1 MKIKADYANTPQW
14 KEVTIKSTLPSELK
28 CLDELAHNMW
38 WAWNY
43 EARNMW
49 KSLDSDLYEEV
60 GHNPVMLLDRLSY
73 ERKEAIVKDK
83 AIMESVK
90 QVYKKFREYMDVK
103 PDATRPSV
111 AYFCMEY
118 GINQVVK
125 IYSGGLGMLAGDYMK
140 EASDSNVNMC
150 GVGFLYRYGY
160 FKQTLSMDGQQIAK
174 YDAQNFNSLPVE
186 RVLDENGQPMV
197 VDVPY
202 MNYQV
207 HAYVWVMNVGR
218 IKLYLLDTDN
228 DLNSEFDRPITHAL
242 YGGDNENRLKQ
253 EILLGIGG
261 ILTLKKLGIKKDIYH
276 CNEGH
281 AALCNLQRLIDY
293 IKEGLSFNEA
303 LELVRASSLYTVHT
317 PVPAGHDYF
326 DESLFGK
333 YMGGYPQMLG
343 ITWDEFIGMGR
354 NNPEDHSERFCMSV
368 FACNTCQE
376 VNGVS
381 KLHGWVSQRM
391 FAPIWKGYCPE
402 ESHVGYVTNGV
413 HFPTWCA
420 TNMRRLYAKYFPE
433 GFSLPSYNIP
443 AWQKAHEIPDEELW
457 AERLILKKKLINQI
471 KKRVSDPGQFRFDSP
486 AQLIRIQEMLKPDI
500 LTIGFARRFATYKR
514 AHLLFTNLDRLD
526 AIVNNPERPVQFIFA
541 GKAHP
546 NDKPGQDLIKRIVEV
561 AAMPR
566 FVGRIIFLQ
575 NYDMEL
581 ARRMVQGVD
590 IWLNTPTRPLEASG
604 TSGEKAVMNGTM
616 HFSVLDG
623 WWVEGYHEGGG
634 WKLPMERTFEDQ
646 NFQNELDA
654 ELIYN
659 TIENEIIP
667 KYYNRGTDNI
677 PHEWLNSVKICIA
690 DIASN
695 FTTNRMLADYQ
706 ERFYDKLFA
715 RNTKMRAENFQMARE
730 IAAWKRKVS
739 NAWDKVRIVSVQRF
753 DMGKEAIM
761 IGHSYNIEAVI
772 DVDTLR
778 SEDIGV
784 EVIMASQID
793 NNNVHIIAKR
803 ELKVERQE
811 GSLVFYKLSLTPDTT
826 GSFDIAIR
834 VFPKNEKLPHRMDFA
849 LVKWA

>member
-1 MKIKADYANTPQW
+1 M
-14 KEVTIKSTLPSELK
+14 
-28 CLDELAHNMW
+28 
-38 WAWNY
+38 
-43 EARNMW
+43 
-49 KSLDSDLYEEV
+49 
-60 GHNPVMLLDRLSY
+60 
-73 ERKEAIVKDK
+73 
-83 AIMESVK
+83 
-90 QVYKKFREYMDVK
+90 
-103 PDATRPSV
+103 
-111 AYFCMEY
+111 
-118 GINQVVK
+118 
-125 IYSGGLGMLAGDYMK
+125 
-140 EASDSNVNMC
+140 
-150 GVGFLYRYGY
+150 
-160 FKQTLSMDGQQIAK
+160 
-174 YDAQNFNSLPVE
+174 
-186 RVLDENGQPMV
+186 
-197 VDVPY
+197 
-202 MNYQV
+202 
-207 HAYVWVMNVGR
+207 
-218 IKLYLLDTDN
+218 
-228 DLNSEFDRPITHAL
+228 
-242 YGGDNENRLKQ
+242 
-253 EILLGIGG
+253 
-261 ILTLKKLGIKKDIYH
+261 
-276 CNEGH
+276 
-281 AALCNLQRLIDY
+281 
-293 IKEGLSFNEA
+293 
-303 LELVRASSLYTVHT
+303 
-317 PVPAGHDYF
+317 
-326 DESLFGK
+326 
-333 YMGGYPQMLG
+333 
-343 ITWDEFIGMGR
+343 
-354 NNPEDHSERFCMSV
+354 
-368 FACNTCQE
+368 
-376 VNGVS
+376 
-381 KLHGWVSQRM
+381 
-391 FAPIWKGYCPE
+391 
-402 ESHVGYVTNGV
+402 
-413 HFPTWCA
+413 
-420 TNMRRLYAKYFPE
+420 
-433 GFSLPSYNIP
+433 
-443 AWQKAHEIPDEELW
+443 W

-526 AIVNNPERPVQFIFA
+526 AIVNNPEQPVQFIFA

>member
-1 MKIKADYANTPQW
+1 
-14 KEVTIKSTLPSELK
+14 
-28 CLDELAHNMW
+28 
-38 WAWNY
+38 
-43 EARNMW
+43 
-49 KSLDSDLYEEV
+49 
-60 GHNPVMLLDRLSY
+60 
-73 ERKEAIVKDK
+73 
-83 AIMESVK
+83 
-90 QVYKKFREYMDVK
+90 
-103 PDATRPSV
+103 
-111 AYFCMEY
+111 
-118 GINQVVK
+118 
-125 IYSGGLGMLAGDYMK
+125 
-140 EASDSNVNMC
+140 
-150 GVGFLYRYGY
+150 
-160 FKQTLSMDGQQIAK
+160 
-174 YDAQNFNSLPVE
+174 
-186 RVLDENGQPMV
+186 
-197 VDVPY
+197 
-202 MNYQV
+202 
-207 HAYVWVMNVGR
+207 
-218 IKLYLLDTDN
+218 
-228 DLNSEFDRPITHAL
+228 
-242 YGGDNENRLKQ
+242 
-253 EILLGIGG
+253 
-261 ILTLKKLGIKKDIYH
+261 
-276 CNEGH
+276 
-281 AALCNLQRLIDY
+281 
-293 IKEGLSFNEA
+293 
-303 LELVRASSLYTVHT
+303 
-317 PVPAGHDYF
+317 
-326 DESLFGK
+326 
-333 YMGGYPQMLG
+333 
-343 ITWDEFIGMGR
+343 
-354 NNPEDHSERFCMSV
+354 
-368 FACNTCQE
+368 
-376 VNGVS
+376 
-381 KLHGWVSQRM
+381 
-391 FAPIWKGYCPE
+391 
-402 ESHVGYVTNGV
+402 
-413 HFPTWCA
+413 
-420 TNMRRLYAKYFPE
+420 
-433 GFSLPSYNIP
+433 
-443 AWQKAHEIPDEELW
+443 
-457 AERLILKKKLINQI
+457 
-471 KKRVSDPGQFRFDSP
+471 
-486 AQLIRIQEMLKPDI
+486 MLKPDI

>member
-1 MKIKADYANTPQW
+1 MRKA
-14 KEVTIKSTLPSELK
+14 
-28 CLDELAHNMW
+28 
-38 WAWNY
+38 
-43 EARNMW
+43 
-49 KSLDSDLYEEV
+49 
-60 GHNPVMLLDRLSY
+60 
-73 ERKEAIVKDK
+73 
-83 AIMESVK
+83 
-90 QVYKKFREYMDVK
+90 
-103 PDATRPSV
+103 
-111 AYFCMEY
+111 
-118 GINQVVK
+118 
-125 IYSGGLGMLAGDYMK
+125 
-140 EASDSNVNMC
+140 
-150 GVGFLYRYGY
+150 
-160 FKQTLSMDGQQIAK
+160 
-174 YDAQNFNSLPVE
+174 
-186 RVLDENGQPMV
+186 
-197 VDVPY
+197 
-202 MNYQV
+202 
-207 HAYVWVMNVGR
+207 
-218 IKLYLLDTDN
+218 
-228 DLNSEFDRPITHAL
+228 
-242 YGGDNENRLKQ
+242 
-253 EILLGIGG
+253 
-261 ILTLKKLGIKKDIYH
+261 
-276 CNEGH
+276 
-281 AALCNLQRLIDY
+281 
-293 IKEGLSFNEA
+293 
-303 LELVRASSLYTVHT
+303 
-317 PVPAGHDYF
+317 
-326 DESLFGK
+326 
-333 YMGGYPQMLG
+333 
-343 ITWDEFIGMGR
+343 
-354 NNPEDHSERFCMSV
+354 
-368 FACNTCQE
+368 
-376 VNGVS
+376 
-381 KLHGWVSQRM
+381 
-391 FAPIWKGYCPE
+391 
-402 ESHVGYVTNGV
+402 
-413 HFPTWCA
+413 
-420 TNMRRLYAKYFPE
+420 
-433 GFSLPSYNIP
+433 
-443 AWQKAHEIPDEELW
+443 
-457 AERLILKKKLINQI
+457 
-471 KKRVSDPGQFRFDSP
+471 
-486 AQLIRIQEMLKPDI
+486 DI
-500 LTIGFARRFATYKR
+500 LTIGFARRFATYNR